1 MANKGLPPKLY
12 CCVCG
17 NFLVVAAEHLL
28 DAEQQWP
35 KTCSGCG
42 ELFWDYLSA
51 STSVVLQ
58 PVFDERTA
66 RMGVVVVNRIMGK
79 KGWCLPSGFISPPHS
94 WQVAGI
100 HELHQ
105 EASVH
110 IPLETK
116 LKHRLTWTA
125 LDAPPLYPTLIF
137 GEAPPIPS
145 RWLDEMPFVKNTET
159 DARRVVYEPEEL
171 VFSSHTFQLSAFFRR
186 HRLLTTL
193 FPFPRTL
200 YYASQLRRAAA
211 EQTGHDL

>member
-1 MANKGLPPKLY
+1 MPSKPLPPKNY
-12 CCVCG
+12 CLACG
-17 NFLVVAAEHLL
+17 EALVAGPAKLL
-28 DAEQQWP
+28 DESGGWP
-35 KTCSGCG
+35 KQCIACQ
-42 ELFWDYLSA
+42 ELYWDHLSA

-186 HRLLTTL
+186 HRLLTAL